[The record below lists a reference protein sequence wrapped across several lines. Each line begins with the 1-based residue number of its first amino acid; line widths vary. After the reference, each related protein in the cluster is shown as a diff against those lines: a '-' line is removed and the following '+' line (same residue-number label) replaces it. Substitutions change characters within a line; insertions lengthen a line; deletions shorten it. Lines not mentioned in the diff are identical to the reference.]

1 MTRSVVLQF
10 TTPLKVQGKVSV
22 FENAGRG
29 QALWAQKK
37 ARPSEEAQRPTHCD
51 EDALRLTVPAP
62 ENALGSP
69 QFSGLE
75 TRVPAPSTLHS
86 GGT

>member
-10 TTPLKVQGKVSV
+10 TTPLKVQGKFSV

-29 QALWAQKK
+29 QGLWAQKK
-37 ARPSEEAQRPTHCD
+37 ARPAEEAQRPTHCD
-51 EDALRLTVPAP
+51 EDALRLTVPAS